1 MIGLLRMER
10 LDSSFWVCY
19 FGIPAQEKNRS
30 WMNEETAKTTK
41 KLNQRAVPAGAP
53 VWLAYISRLNG
64 WNSIFY
70 REALKTF
77 GLRKCAARMEDVYK
91 CVCV

>member
-1 MIGLLRMER
+1 
-10 LDSSFWVCY
+10 
-19 FGIPAQEKNRS
+19 
-30 WMNEETAKTTK
+30 MNEETAETTK
-41 KLNQRAVPAGAP
+41 KLNQHASPAGAP

-77 GLRKCAARMEDVYK
+77 WLRKCAARMEDVVGWL
-91 CVCV
+91 VCWLIG